1 MRRRARAVAVAVAAL
16 AGCESDPPEAPV
28 LDVKARAPRVAPT
41 TSMTTNEVAPQEPVT
56 VAKLVADGRYWRIE
70 TRNGP
75 VHIWTPKG
83 YRRKRA
89 ETVVYVHGFYTHV
102 DSAWSKH
109 QLPAQFAASA
119 INAMFIA
126 CEAPANGSE
135 RVSWTSVS
143 ELLVAVEAGIGK
155 KVPKRRLVAVGHSGA
170 WRTLLHWLDEPML
183 DTVVL
188 FDAVYGEIEKY
199 KSWVRASPKRRL
211 IDVGDDTKKWTEQL
225 HADLEDSVI
234 LDGFPPADQPVPR
247 ELRRAKIVYI
257 RSNVGHVPLVTG
269 GVALPLTLRM
279 LRAKQLLDMP
289 LADLLAAGEPDEDED
304 D

>member
-1 MRRRARAVAVAVAAL
+1 MSRAFSFLVAAAVAT
-16 AGCESDPPEAPV
+16 GCESAPSEAPV
-28 LDVKARAPRVAPT
+28 VDVNMRGPRVTPT
-41 TSMTTNEVAPQEPVT
+41 TSLTTNEVAPQEPVT
-56 VAKLVADGRYWRIE
+56 VAKLVADGRYWRIQ
-70 TRNGP
+70 TKNGP
-75 VHIWTPKG
+75 VHVWTPKG

-102 DSAWSKH
+102 DSAWKNH
-109 QLPAQFAASA
+109 HLPAQFAASA

-143 ELLVAVEAGIGK
+143 ELLAAVEAGIGK

-170 WRTLLHWLDEPML
+170 WRTLLHWLDEPLL

-199 KSWVRASPKRRL
+199 KRWVLASPKRRL

-225 HADLEDSVI
+225 HADLDGSVI

-247 ELRRAKIVYI
+247 QLRRAQIVYI
-257 RSNVGHVPLVTG
+257 RSNVGHFPLVTG

-289 LADLLAAGEPDEDED
+289 LADLLAAGEPEEGED